1 MVSQLD
7 EAPRRAR
14 RETKPLDVP
23 QTLVGRV
30 LNGRYR
36 LERVLNSGGM
46 GIIFVATQLGIE
58 RQVALKVLK
67 PTLSGDPALIKR
79 FSLEVELVASLS
91 HPNIV
96 TLIDSAQDPTGLT
109 YLVMELIDGMT
120 FREALKY
127 TQLTLAE
134 IVDVLAQTSN
144 ALIETH
150 ARGIIHRDLKFDNIM
165 LIRMRD
171 GRLHVKLLDFG
182 VAKLLSGDANLT
194 KGGQVAGTPGIIAPE
209 LVDGERPTP
218 KSDLY
223 SMGVLLFTAL
233 TGHAPFKA
241 DNDLELMRAHR
252 QLSLPNL
259 AEIVGNSVPEELIE
273 LTNELLAKNP
283 KQRPVDALQVRNRL
297 EVIKQ
302 VIQQNS
308 PDPVPYQPTAG
319 AQHTFE
325 DQNPPYDTDVD
336 LLNAH
341 KNHDDNTTDQGW
353 IRRLIKEPIIAP
365 ITVVMALSL
374 VLMILV
380 LIIIYSLYTI
390 FIMKQPI

>member
-1 MVSQLD
+1 MASQLD
-7 EAPRRAR
+7 EAPRQTR
-14 RETKPLDVP
+14 RSTKPIDVP
-23 QTLVGRV
+23 QTLVGRI
-30 LNGRYR
+30 LNDRYR

-46 GIIFVATQLGIE
+46 GIIFVATQLGIG

-67 PTLSGDPALIKR
+67 PTLSGDPALIRR

-96 TLIDSAQDPTGLT
+96 TLLDSAQDPSGLT

-134 IVDVLAQTSN
+134 IVDVLAQTAN

-165 LIRMRD
+165 IIRMRD

-182 VAKLLSGDANLT
+182 VAKLLSGDGNLT
-194 KGGQVAGTPGIIAPE
+194 QVGQVAGTPGIIAPE
-209 LVDGERPTP
+209 LIDGERPTA

-223 SMGVLLFTAL
+223 SLGVLLFTAL

-241 DNDLELMRAHR
+241 DNDLELMRAHKE
-252 QLSLPNL
+252 LALPNL
-259 AEIVGNSVPEELIE
+259 AEIVGYSVPEELIE
-273 LTNELLAKNP
+273 LTNELLTKNP
-283 KQRPVDALQVRNRL
+283 KQRPADALRVRSRL
-297 EVIKQ
+297 EVIKKA
-302 VIQQNS
+302 ILQNT
-308 PDPVPYQPTAG
+308 PDPTPYQPTAG
-319 AQHTFE
+319 AQHTF
-325 DQNPPYDTDVD
+325 DDPPNDTDVD
-336 LLNAH
+336 VLNGYNMYPEEPE
-341 KNHDDNTTDQGW
+341 KKEW
-353 IRRLIKEPIIAP
+353 IRRFIKEPIIAP

-374 VLMILV
+374 VLMVLI
-380 LIIIYSLYTI
+380 LIIIYSLYTL
-390 FIMKQPI
+390 FVLKQPI

>member
-1 MVSQLD
+1 MASQLD
-7 EAPRRAR
+7 EPPRRAR
-14 RETKPLDVP
+14 RSTKPIDVP

-30 LNGRYR
+30 LNDRYR

-46 GIIFVATQLGIE
+46 GIVFVATQLGLG

-96 TLIDSAQDPTGLT
+96 TLIDSDQDPGGLT

-134 IVDVLAQTSN
+134 ILDVLAQTAN

-165 LIRMRD
+165 IIRMRD

-182 VAKLLSGDANLT
+182 VAKLLSGDGNLT
-194 KGGQVAGTPGIIAPE
+194 QMGQVAGTPGIIAPE
-209 LVDGERPTP
+209 LIDGERPTP

-223 SMGVLLFTAL
+223 SLGVLLFTAL
-233 TGHAPFKA
+233 TGHAPFRA
-241 DNDLELMRAHR
+241 DNDLELMRAHKE
-252 QLSLPNL
+252 LELPNL
-259 AEIVGNSVPEELIE
+259 AEIVGCSVPEALIE
-273 LTNELLAKNP
+273 LTNELLTKSP
-283 KQRPVDALQVRNRL
+283 KHRPVDAHRVRCRL
-297 EVIKQ
+297 EVIRASM
-302 VIQQNS
+302 IQNT
-308 PDPVPYQPTAG
+308 PDPTPYQPTAG
-319 AQHTFE
+319 AQHTF
-325 DQNPPYDTDVD
+325 DDPSTDTDVD
-336 LLNAH
+336 LLN
-341 KNHDDNTTDQGW
+341 KYKVHDSGNAKTEW
-353 IRRLIKEPIIAP
+353 IRRFIKEPIIAP

-374 VLMILV
+374 VLMVLV
-380 LIIIYSLYTI
+380 LMAIYSFYTL
-390 FIMKQPI
+390 FVLKQPV